1 MMAQHSHHL
10 LLRPGD
16 FVRLQ
21 GHDDWG
27 HGQVQS
33 AIGPKITVNFDH
45 AGKQVINLDH
55 AVLISVSPDALNAHP
70 SDSPDAPQSG

>member
-1 MMAQHSHHL
+1 MMGLQSNYIL
-10 LLRPGD
+10 FQPGD

-27 HGQVQS
+27 NGQVQS

-45 AGKQVINLDH
+45 KGKQIINIDH
-55 AVLISVSPDALNAHP
+55 AVLIPVAPDEWHKANTE
-70 SDSPDAPQSG
+70 

>member
-1 MMAQHSHHL
+1 MIGQRSHYIL
-10 LLRPGD
+10 LQPGD

-33 AIGPKITVNFDH
+33 AIGNKITVNFDH
-45 AGKQVINLDH
+45 AGKQMINSDH
-55 AVLISVSPDALNAHP
+55 AVLIPVKLDDLPNRD
-70 SDSPDAPQSG
+70 QS

>member
-10 LLRPGD
+10 LLQPGD

-33 AIGPKITVNFDH
+33 AICPKITVYFDL
-45 AGKQVINLDH
+45 AGK
-55 AVLISVSPDALNAHP
+55 
-70 SDSPDAPQSG
+70 